1 MLQEQTNLFLIGKN
15 PLIVMVS
22 ILIHKDVFESSY
34 NDLKF
39 VVWKHNYI
47 CSNLI
52 LCLFLQ
58 VILDQEFK

>member
-1 MLQEQTNLFLIGKN
+1 
-15 PLIVMVS
+15 MVP

-39 VVWKHNYI
+39 VVWNHNYI

>member
-1 MLQEQTNLFLIGKN
+1 
-15 PLIVMVS
+15 MVP
-22 ILIHKDVFESSY
+22 ILIHKDVFEVSY

-39 VVWKHNYI
+39 VVWNCNYI

>member
-1 MLQEQTNLFLIGKN
+1 
-15 PLIVMVS
+15 MVP
-22 ILIHKDVFESSY
+22 ILIHKEVFESSY

-39 VVWKHNYI
+39 EVWNCNYV

-58 VILDQEFK
+58 VILDQEFKQNGLSELVVFLLNAQTGT

>member
-1 MLQEQTNLFLIGKN
+1 
-15 PLIVMVS
+15 MVP
-22 ILIHKDVFESSY
+22 ILIHTDVFEVSY

-39 VVWKHNYI
+39 VVWNRNYI

>member
-1 MLQEQTNLFLIGKN
+1 
-15 PLIVMVS
+15 MVP

-34 NDLKF
+34 NDLNF
-39 VVWKHNYI
+39 MGWNCNYV
-47 CSNLI
+47 CSTLI